1 MTGVRVSEGCG
12 NAVGV
17 LREDNGSG
25 VALAQDTRMAASNR
39 EARTRTHF
47 VIGCF
52 FSYQWNQDKRLSCPT
67 RLGGNSME
75 LL

>member
-52 FSYQWNQDKRLSCPT
+52 FS
-67 RLGGNSME
+67 
-75 LL
+75 